1 MIEVLKYEKGKVQYM
16 TKIQRRLRQAL
27 TAVIDEFILC
37 MEPVSSRMLNEK
49 YLTDVSSATLRLDLM
64 KLEERGFISQPH
76 TSAGRVPTIKGY
88 REYIN
93 LIAPQIESTTF
104 ERMDLL
110 RELLVRYYKD
120 TPRALHVILQLLARE
135 TEQLCFVAEPEVSSG
150 YLANLEVFPIGNG
163 KFIFVMSLDSGLDKT
178 MVMRFDHE
186 ITDAQLR
193 RLVRYLNDELVGL
206 RVYDIAN
213 KVLVEMRE
221 EMHKDNFL
229 VNMFLKELHKAFI
242 QISDFYINFDGSISF
257 LEQPEFDDKRNILSF
272 MNLVQRQDLLLKMM
286 RDCDTGENVT
296 VLIGEDMGQPQWQ
309 DFCLIYGR
317 YEVFG
322 IPGYLGV
329 VAPLRTNYRKLI
341 PLIREMCFTITDTT
355 KRGMMIPR

>member
-1 MIEVLKYEKGKVQYM
+1 MK
-16 TKIQRRLRQAL
+16 KIQLRLKQAL
-27 TAVIDEFILC
+27 TAVVDEYILC

-64 KLEERGFISQPH
+64 KLEERGFITQPH

-88 REYIN
+88 REYIS
-93 LIAPQIESTTF
+93 LIAPQLQNVTF

-110 RELLVRYYKD
+110 RELLIRNYKD

-135 TEQLCFVAEPEVSSG
+135 TDQLCFVAEPEVSGG
-150 YLANLEVFPIGNG
+150 YLAKLEVFPIGNN

-178 MVMRFDHE
+178 MVMRYDYD

-193 RLVRYLNDELVGL
+193 KLVRYLNDELVGL

-221 EMHKDNFL
+221 EMHRDNFL
-229 VNMFLKELHKAFI
+229 VSMFLRELHKAFVE
-242 QISDFYINFDGSISF
+242 ISDFYINFDGSISF

-286 RDCDTGENVT
+286 QECDAGQDVT
-296 VLIGEDMGQPQWQ
+296 ILMGEDLSQPQWQ
-309 DFCLIYGR
+309 DFCLIYGP

-341 PLIREMCFTITDTT
+341 PLIREVSFTITDTT